1 MKASPKVNPP
11 VNDTSIEAL
20 WQEALRTENGV
31 AIETSNPDI
40 LKRRLYVVRAAAR
53 KRGVNDYDLIEVR
66 TSPTSPN
73 SELWLVRSNEKQ
85 T

>member
-1 MKASPKVNPP
+1 M
-11 VNDTSIEAL
+11 NDSSIEAL
-20 WQEALRTENGV
+20 WQEALRTEHGV

-40 LKRRLYVVRAAAR
+40 LKRRLYIVRAAAR
-53 KRGVNDYDLIEVR
+53 KRGVEDYDSIEVR

-73 SELWLVRSNEKQ
+73 TELWLVRSKHESK